1 MKAIIK
7 ISLVLLS
14 SLTISCSSWLDVEPK
29 TEVKSDIMFQS
40 ESGFKDAIVGC
51 YILMSNSS
59 MYAREL
65 TTGFLDVIAQQY
77 SVDQNG
83 GDYYRIKNFEYDR
96 AESIINRIWSQTYT
110 TIANLNNILENIEN
124 KENVLHPTHYSIIK
138 GEALGLR
145 AFLHFEL
152 LRMFGWG
159 DLENHPENLKRVC
172 IPYVK
177 VYLKEITK
185 QNTVEE
191 VLQYIHQDLE
201 EAAVLL
207 EKYDPWSTA
216 KKNETYV
223 LPNDDKFYTN
233 RMTRFNYWA
242 LQATLARVYMWEGN
256 RDKALSVVENFINN
270 RSQIKDLDW
279 IKDQT
284 INNDSE
290 LERDLTFST
299 EHIFR
304 LDVTKLFDGLRD
316 LIDPEYNAP
325 NANLR
330 LLFHEPSY
338 AQKLFE
344 IDEHVG
350 DSDYRYTRLYTKTS
364 SKWCVRKFFDK
375 ENYKYP
381 NRMPLIRMSE
391 MYYMGAE
398 CLNRKGKTKDA
409 VKLLNEVLRHRVIA
423 ENLML
428 PDGITSEKLTTEIE
442 KEWKKE
448 FLGEGQ
454 MFYFYKRLGYTN
466 FPNTSL
472 PITESVYVLPIPED
486 EINVGGREPNSS
498 TTDEKK

>member
-1 MKAIIK
+1 MKTIIK
-7 ISLVLLS
+7 ISLVLFTSLS
-14 SLTISCSSWLDVEPK
+14 MSCSGWLDVEPK
-29 TEVKSDIMFQS
+29 TEVKSDIMFES

-59 MYAREL
+59 MYGREL

-77 SVDQNG
+77 SIDQNG
-83 GDYYRIKNFEYDR
+83 GDYYRIKNFEYDK
-96 AESIINRIWSQTYT
+96 AETIINNIWSQAYT

-124 KENVLHPTHYSIIK
+124 KENILHPTYYNIIK

-159 DLENHPENLKRVC
+159 DVENHPENQKKAC

-177 VYLKEITK
+177 SYNKEITK
-185 QNTVEE
+185 QNTGEE
-191 VLQYIHQDLE
+191 VLQYIHKDLE
-201 EAAVLL
+201 EASVLL

-216 KKNETYV
+216 KRDESYI

-256 RDKALSVVENFINN
+256 REKALSIVQNFINN
-270 RSQIKDLDW
+270 RSQIKNLDW

-284 INNDSE
+284 INNE
-290 LERDLTFST
+290 AEIERDLTFST

-304 LDVTKLFDGLRD
+304 LDVHKLYDGLRD
-316 LIDPEYNAP
+316 LIDPDYNSP
-325 NANLR
+325 NPNYK
-330 LLFHEPSY
+330 LLFHTSEY
-338 AQKLFE
+338 AQELFE
-344 IDEHVG
+344 IADHVG
-350 DSDYRYTRLYTKTS
+350 NSDYRYTRLYTKTS
-364 SKWCVRKFFDK
+364 SKYGIRKFYDMEK
-375 ENYKYP
+375 YKYP
-381 NRMPLIRMSE
+381 NMMPLIRMSE

-398 CLNRKGKTKDA
+398 CLNQQGKTKDA
-409 VKLLNEVLRHRVIA
+409 VGLLNTVRRNRGIA
-423 ENLML
+423 EDKMI
-428 PDGITSEKLTTEIE
+428 PEGITSKDLTKEIE

-454 MFYFYKRLGYTN
+454 MINFYKRLGYTKL
-466 FPNTSL
+466 PNSSQL
-472 PITESVYVLPIPED
+472 INEKVYVLPMPED

-498 TTDEKK
+498 TDEKK